1 MASPHTLSFH
11 LVRLSR
17 PGLDLDPPLR
27 FDAYAFSPDASGD
40 GGASAPPSALP
51 PHGAL
56 TDPLAAFEAA
66 PGAVAPP
73 PAFGSVWL
81 GEPFSTALALAASPA
96 GAGVAD
102 ASYRAEL
109 ATPDGRREVLADGHV
124 DAVAPGSRASAAV
137 RCDVRCV
144 GRHALALTAAYTDV
158 ASGERK
164 HLSSHFAF
172 AAAAPLAVRTKVR
185 GDPTAPR
192 GRAALVEATVE
203 SMRKASPLALT
214 AATFE
219 ASSTGV
225 SVTRVGGGESGGPP
239 APPLPPGGAA
249 SFLFRVVAAL
259 DTTLPPDLG
268 RLDLRWATPFGGG
281 GRLQTQAVAAPP
293 PPPGAD
299 ASAPLRARAS
309 LSSAPRPAP
318 LGAPFTV
325 TITTTVVEDAVGG
338 PFGPLRLDAP
348 PPADGGSVVVV
359 GPRGARVAPALA
371 PGASASTDV
380 TLIALAPGVHRVPP
394 LGLVDEGEGRVLD
407 VVTASVVVADK

>member
-27 FDAYAFSPDASGD
+27 FDAHAFAPDASGD
-40 GGASAPPSALP
+40 GGSSTLASSLP
-51 PHGAL
+51 PHDAL
-56 TDPLAAFEAA
+56 ADPIAAFEAA

-81 GEPFSTALALAASPA
+81 GEPFAAALALAASPA
-96 GAGVAD
+96 AAGAADVA
-102 ASYRAEL
+102 YRAEL

-137 RCDVRCV
+137 KCDVRCV

-185 GDPTAPR
+185 GDPTQPR

-214 AATFE
+214 AASFE
-219 ASSTGV
+219 ASSAGV
-225 SVTRVGGGESGGPP
+225 SVTRVGGGKDGPP

-249 SFLFRVVAAL
+249 SFLFRVVAAP
-259 DTTLPPDLG
+259 DTTLPSDLG

-325 TITTTVVEDAVGG
+325 TITTTVVAGATGG
-338 PFGPLRLDAP
+338 PCGPLRLDAP
-348 PPADGGSVVVV
+348 SPADGGSVVAV
-359 GPRGARVAPALA
+359 GPRGARVAPSLT

-394 LGLVDEGEGRVLD
+394 LRLVDEGEGRVLD
-407 VVTASVVVADK
+407 VVTASVVVADR